1 MPGNLNPLRPGVG
14 VHSARPLLH
23 GARWSSLW
31 IIFSQVTKVIRGL
44 IVPKLLDPSSY
55 GLWSSLSVLLGYARY
70 ADLGVNEQLAKR
82 LPYRLGKEG
91 EAGYRELARQGTGWG
106 IITSGVVA
114 VALLGWSFLYSGPHP
129 EFYRVAL
136 RLIALAAIAQKLRFM
151 GSTLLGSRFMFRQS
165 AIGGMLVDG
174 VGLVL
179 AIGFLIRWGVLGLVW
194 AFLATEFVV
203 AIYYF
208 AQIGFPI
215 PTFVPSRTL
224 PMVREGFVLL
234 AVVLAEQALMT
245 VDQLFL
251 ISFFPKEQYGIYALG
266 LFLTTALLSASGIFL
281 TVTQPKVMHL
291 AGEGKLDEARKV
303 VRTSLTLYIV
313 MLAAVIGATVLG
325 TDLIVSFY
333 LTKYQTGLGV
343 FVLMPLLA
351 LVRGPVIL
359 LRPLFLARNQEKRLV
374 AIEVF
379 GLALAVA
386 LDALVIA
393 LHPSLAFVA
402 SASILGYGLVVLM
415 LALDL
420 RAVSDNSERG
430 SNRFILAI
438 TLASIA
444 GTIGLFLFYSSRGSA
459 GTDVSQYLVTGVLVC
474 ASYTAWVGLFVWA
487 GRRHW
492 QEAWRVFRHGSG
504 SAVAIGPVVEPVSG

>member
-1 MPGNLNPLRPGVG
+1 MPLQSG
-14 VHSARPLLH
+14 RPLFH
-23 GARWSSLW
+23 GARWSTLW
-31 IIFSQVTKVIRGL
+31 ILFNQVTKVIRGL
-44 IVPKLLDPSSY
+44 IVPKLLDPSAY
-55 GLWSSLSVLLGYARY
+55 GLWSSLSVLLGCARY

-91 EAGYRELARQGTGWG
+91 EAGYRELAKQGTGWG

-114 VALLGWSFLYSGPHP
+114 VALLVWSFLYSGPHP

-208 AQIGFPI
+208 AQIGFPV
-215 PTFVPSRTL
+215 PTFVPSKTL
-224 PMVREGFVLL
+224 PMVKEGFLL
-234 AVVLAEQALMT
+234 LTVVLSEQALMT

-291 AGEGKLDEARKV
+291 AGEGELDEARRV
-303 VRTSLTLYIV
+303 VQTSLTLYLVI
-313 MLAAVIGATVLG
+313 LAAAIGVSVLG
-325 TDLIVSFY
+325 TDLMVSYY
-333 LTKYQTGLGV
+333 LTKYQAGLHV

-359 LRPLFLARNQEKRLV
+359 LRPLFLARNQERRLV
-374 AIEVF
+374 AIEAF

-386 LDALVIA
+386 LDALVITFY
-393 LHPSLAFVA
+393 PSLILVAF
-402 SASILGYGLVVLM
+402 ASILGYGVVTLGM
-415 LALDL
+415 AWYMN
-420 RAVSDNSERG
+420 SFSGTSERG
-430 SNRFILAI
+430 GNRFIVAI
-438 TLASIA
+438 TAASVVGA
-444 GTIGLFLFYSSRGSA
+444 TGLFIFYGARDPAGNSVLQHLTESA
-459 GTDVSQYLVTGVLVC
+459 LAC
-474 ASYTAWVGLFVWA
+474 AVYTIWVGLFVWA

-492 QEAWRVFRHGSG
+492 QEAWSLFRHGSG
-504 SAVAIGPVVEPVSG
+504 PAIAVSPVAEPVSI